1 MSLDVSSQL
10 ADAGTMRKHGA
21 YETSLHAMTPAVAYR
36 EEAGSSA
43 AAAYHQPGQ
52 ASYRRMLLALFA
64 AGVATFAALYS
75 TQPLLDVLAQRFAIP
90 ASRAAWSVSAATVL
104 LGIGMLV
111 AGPLS
116 NRYGRVR
123 MINGS
128 LVATAV
134 LGAACALAPSWP
146 VLLVLRA
153 AQGLALAGVP
163 AVALVYLREEVHLSV
178 HPRATGLYIGGTA
191 IGGMTGRFVSGGFAQ
206 LAGWRWGLGAVAVL
220 SGVCAVAVIKWL
232 PASRHFN
239 RLGRQRSGLAGPGAG
254 TARFPAWRESAAARA
269 LRDGQLLCLDLVAF
283 LAMGAFVAVYPLG
296 SAGSALAG
304 RLAEKK
310 GRPIV
315 IMAGGLFAVAG
326 VAVTLG
332 SALPIVVVGVA
343 MITVGF
349 FATHGVASGWVAAAG
364 QRRHQAA
371 SAASAY
377 YFLAYY
383 IGSSIFG
390 VVGTALWTSGRWP
403 AVAAMAAVLLLIP
416 VALVAS
422 LRAAANTA
430 AHRTDGGSDG
440 CRMARPRR

>member
-1 MSLDVSSQL
+1 
-10 ADAGTMRKHGA
+10 
-21 YETSLHAMTPAVAYR
+21 MTLAVAYS

-153 AQGLALAGVP
+153 AQGLTLAGVP
-163 AVALVYLREEVHLSV
+163 AVALVYLREEVHLPA

-283 LAMGAFVAVYPLG
+283 LAMGAFVAVYNVLGLRLTSHPFHLSVFEASLVFAVYPLG

-349 FATHGVASGWVAAAG
+349 FVTHGVASGWVAAAG

-371 SAASAY
+371 SAASAC

-383 IGSSIFG
+383 IHLRSGRDRPVDLRPLARGCRHGRRSPSHPG
-390 VVGTALWTSGRWP
+390 RPGRLTSGCGEY
-403 AVAAMAAVLLLIP
+403 
-416 VALVAS
+416 S
-422 LRAAANTA
+422 CSQ
-430 AHRTDGGSDG
+430 D
-440 CRMARPRR
+440 